1 MVLVV
6 KNTPAK
12 AGGIRDAD
20 SIPGLRRSPGG
31 EHGNPLQNSYLENS
45 MDSGA
50 WHAAVHGAQR
60 VRHH

>member
-31 EHGNPLQNSYLENS
+31 GLGNPLQHFYLENP
-45 MDSGA
+45 MERRD
-50 WHAAVHGAQR
+50 
-60 VRHH
+60 